1 MSTTET
7 AVSEQPQAE
16 APAPAQPE
24 KRPSKND
31 LKRQQIFQDRM
42 KRHMGKGMN
51 AQQAYLAIQKE
62 DYERLPITEKMK
74 RLEATMMGGLQS
86 LAQELANLQHND
98 QVLADAMDAN
108 FRAIT
113 KIFVKLNVPQEEQAK
128 LLIECD
134 AEIKAER
141 KAKAEARAAAA
152 KKAQEVAEKK
162 EVVAEVGKAG
172 EPAPPP
178 EGATEFGG

>member
-1 MSTTET
+1 
-7 AVSEQPQAE
+7 
-16 APAPAQPE
+16 
-24 KRPSKND
+24 
-31 LKRQQIFQDRM
+31 
-42 KRHMGKGMN
+42 
-51 AQQAYLAIQKE
+51 
-62 DYERLPITEKMK
+62 
-74 RLEATMMGGLQS
+74 MMGGLQS